1 MKKLFV
7 FAPLALLFVMLS
19 SFNSVTPSGM
29 NVTVKKGKFV
39 LNGVDMVQDKATL
52 NWPLTTCEKA
62 IGKAD
67 RSRDGYNFTH
77 TYDELS
83 VVLFEPKSGE
93 KGGGLVSEIQF
104 YFSFPADPPSL
115 APTGLYKGKMKIGKL
130 DVQADLTSAQMLK
143 GLKGWLKTDSYS
155 EHNYRMSQKGLYVYF
170 LFNDAETKLIKVS
183 IGPDKTKSK

>member
-1 MKKLFV
+1 MKKFFLFIP
-7 FAPLALLFVMLS
+7 FAFLFFLLS

-39 LNGVDMVQDKATL
+39 INGVSMVNPWAL
-52 NWPLTTCEKA
+52 ATCEKA
-62 IGKAD
+62 LGTAD
-67 RSRDGYNFTH
+67 RSRDGYNITH

-93 KGGGLVSEIQF
+93 KGSGTVSEIQF
-104 YFSFPADPPSL
+104 YFSFPSDPPSL
-115 APTGLYKGKMKIGKL
+115 APKNAYKGKMKIGKL
-130 DVQADLTSAQMLK
+130 NVQADMTSAQMKK
-143 GLKGWLKTDSYS
+143 GLKGWLETDSYS

-183 IGPDKTKSK
+183 IGPDKTKK